1 MRTLRNQIVW
11 CTRAQWAL
19 CAVMVATLIAFHV
32 LGYGPLSKRLA
43 GLRGQIAARQ
53 QELAENHRKASKRNE
68 IAARNEKLR
77 QELDRLKKPSRQ
89 QELPELIKDLERGK
103 SLASLRRYE
112 QKAGVPVR
120 NDLYC
125 ALPITMSFEGDF
137 TSIFSFLRSTEDLQR
152 LTRVRNLKL
161 KAKDDRTGQV
171 QACVSMNIYFSTTE

>member
-19 CAVMVATLIAFHV
+19 CAVMAATLVAFYFV
-32 LGYGPLSKRLA
+32 GYVPLSKRLA
-43 GLRGQIAARQ
+43 ALRSQIWVRQ

-68 IAARNEKLR
+68 IAARNDKLK
-77 QELDRLKKPSRQ
+77 QELERIKKPSRQ

-103 SLASLRRYE
+103 SLASLKRYE

-120 NDLYC
+120 SDLYC
-125 ALPITMSFEGDF
+125 QLPITMSFEGDF
-137 TSIFSFLRSTEDLQR
+137 ASIFGFLRSTEDLQR

-171 QACVSMNIYFSTTE
+171 QASISMNIYFSTE